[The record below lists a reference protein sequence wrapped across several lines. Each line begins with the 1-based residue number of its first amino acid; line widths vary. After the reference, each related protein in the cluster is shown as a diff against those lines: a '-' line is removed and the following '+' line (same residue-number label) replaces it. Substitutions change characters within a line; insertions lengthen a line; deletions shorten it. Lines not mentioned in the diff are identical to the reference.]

1 MKLVFLF
8 ISFLILSLAIC
19 SDQVLAQ
26 SSQTGVALPVTI
38 EGQQP
43 PDGSVIC
50 TGKGSY
56 VMCADTFST
65 AIFGVT
71 TKLPAAAFEKAPQE
85 NQHLALTYGKANVR
99 VIASAGDIKKGSLV
113 TSSKTPGVAQLA
125 AKNGYVLG
133 MALEDYAPANKSDV
147 GVIAVS
153 LDIHPT
159 TIFIDVRSN
168 LFEALREGLSAPILT
183 PLAALRYILA
193 AIVTIASFVLG
204 FVHFGRLARAGVEA
218 IGRNPLA
225 RFQIQGSVFINL
237 ILMAII
243 FGGGLGLSYLILVL

>member
-1 MKLVFLF
+1 MRTIGVFVLLF
-8 ISFLILSLAIC
+8 ALSSAP
-19 SDQVLAQ
+19 VFAQ
-26 SSQTGVALPVTI
+26 SSQTGVALPITI
-38 EGQQP
+38 TGDAP
-43 PDGSVIC
+43 ADGSVVC
-50 TGKGSY
+50 AGKGSY
-56 VMCADTFST
+56 VLCADTFST

-71 TKLPAAAFEKAPQE
+71 AKLPAAAFETAPQP
-85 NQHLALTYGKANVR
+85 NQYLALTYGKALVR
-99 VIASAGDIKKGSLV
+99 VSATAGDIKKGSLV
-113 TSSKTPGVAQLA
+113 TSSKIPGVAQLA

-133 MALEDYAPANKSDV
+133 MALEDFAPGNKTDI
-147 GVIAVS
+147 GTIQVS

-193 AIVTIASFVLG
+193 AVVTIASFILG

-225 RFQIQGSVFINL
+225 RLQIQGSVFINL